1 MFASAKYFFLWPFK
15 VYVWRQGKTFTFSSW
30 ILQGD
35 ISLSWKT
42 QWWHFCV
49 QSLPLWEAAGCLLL
63 LPWAPALTSQ
73 PSQDSILS
81 QQWCPQESGASCRES
96 FSLLKKAKQFPEAV
110 THREFGRVAAAQKVS
125 RKGLQSEGT
134 DHMGS
139 RDPPAT
145 SYSWQ
150 HKTWPQPPF
159 PHPHWSCNSSQ
170 SSFTLLFIFVP
181 FPGTWFQSA
190 LCALVSPPVFP
201 RNALLC
207 FIFKPDHH
215 FLFSHCFNTLAQ
227 DSQTQ
232 NWLCA
237 TALPYPRT
245 NCTAQHGAVVPHARE
260 RRDPDRHLSLPS
272 PPWQVAASW
281 KHPVSQWIPLAL
293 VIQSCVICSCR
304 RALPFS
310 PPPRA
315 VLQMA

>member
-1 MFASAKYFFLWPFK
+1 MSPGFFNKPNMFASAKYFFLWPFK

-81 QQWCPQESGASCRES
+81 QQRCPQESGASCRES

-125 RKGLQSEGT
+125 RKGLQSEGM

-159 PHPHWSCNSSQ
+159 PHPRWSCNSSQ

-190 LCALVSPPVFP
+190 LCALVSPRSFLAMLYCV
-201 RNALLC
+201 
-207 FIFKPDHH
+207 
-215 FLFSHCFNTLAQ
+215 LFSNQITISFSAIVLIP
-227 DSQTQ
+227 
-232 NWLCA
+232 W
-237 TALPYPRT
+237 PRT
-245 NCTAQHGAVVPHARE
+245 LRHKTGSVQLPSLIPGQTAQHNMVLWYHMPERDEIPTDTFPFPH
-260 RRDPDRHLSLPS
+260 LLGKWLP
-272 PPWQVAASW
+272 PGNTQL
-281 KHPVSQWIPLAL
+281 VSG
-293 VIQSCVICSCR
+293 SH
-304 RALPFS
+304 
-310 PPPRA
+310 
-315 VLQMA
+315 